1 MKFQPKLALVTGA
14 SHGIGTEFARILAA
28 QHVNLIITGRDAS
41 ALQSLQSELQAK
53 YSIQVWS
60 YPTDLRFSE
69 QIQGLIE
76 FTKINGLE
84 VDFLIN
90 NAGFGHNQ
98 PFSESDVQTQLDMI
112 DVNIKALTLLSHFY
126 VQGMIQRGQGRI
138 LQVASTASFQP
149 GPGMAVYYAS
159 KAFVLRFSEA
169 LNFELGKKS
178 NIRVTA
184 LCPGPTQSEFFKT
197 AGLTTSN
204 LSTKM
209 KLPTAHEVASLGIKA
224 SLRGKA
230 VAIHGLMN
238 AWFAK
243 TVNIYPRNWVL
254 KAIYWLHGY

>member
-1 MKFQPKLALVTGA
+1 MKFQPKLALITGA
-14 SHGIGTEFARILAA
+14 SHGIGTEFARILAS
-28 QHVNLIITGRDAS
+28 QQVDLIITGRDEQ
-41 ALQSLQSELQAK
+41 ALNSLKAELNSK
-53 YSIQVWS
+53 YAIQIWTVVA
-60 YPTDLRFSE
+60 DLKNTE
-69 QIQGLIE
+69 EIQKLIDV
-76 FTKINGLE
+76 TRQHYLE

-98 PFSESDVQTQLDMI
+98 PFAESDVQTQLDMI
-112 DVNIKALTLLSHFY
+112 DVNIKALTLLSHYY

-204 LSTKM
+204 LSTMM

-224 SLRGKA
+224 SLKGKA

-238 AWFAK
+238 AWFAR
-243 TVNIYPRNWVL
+243 TVNVYPRNWVL
-254 KAIYWLHGY
+254 KAVYWLHGY